1 MEDIYAYLKNVWQN
15 LKQENSKNPSLIFII
30 LVLCSIPLGYALNS
44 ISIALLL
51 LVSLLS
57 FKKNNFKIEKN
68 LLFPI
73 ILFLLMAVSLIWTRD
88 FNASIK
94 SLSKG
99 LPLIIIPISFFLF
112 PALNPLQKNKI
123 IQWYSYGMLL
133 FSLFCLIK
141 AVVRYLFTHDS
152 SVFFYHQLV
161 TEDVNAIHVSV
172 YIALALIY
180 YITKSTK
187 HFLDNFAIVLL
198 LIFLLLLSSK
208 NILIVFFVLIGFYFL
223 RNFKSIKKHNL
234 LLAIIFVVG
243 IGFLIFNGKI
253 SNRFQTEYQSNV
265 TEKVLKDEDGRDN
278 SADNIYYV
286 NVDQAW
292 SQDQFQAN
300 NYFSGTALR
309 IYQVRIFTEMLQEDP
324 IFFTGYGL
332 NATDEKIK
340 QKRIEHNLYPGYEN
354 FNFHNEYIQIFA
366 ELGIFGLLLIITI
379 LTINVINAIKNKDF
393 IHISFA
399 VLMISLFLTESFL
412 SRQRGII
419 FFTVM
424 YCVFNSGINMN
435 APKKRLKKY
444 EKNIDYRCSGFFR
457 FPFV

>member
-1 MEDIYAYLKNVWQN
+1 MENIYAYLKNVCQN
-15 LKQENSKNPSLIFII
+15 LQQENRKNPSLIFII
-30 LVLCSIPLGYALNS
+30 LVLCCVPLGYALNS
-44 ISIALLL
+44 ISIVLLL
-51 LVSLLS
+51 LVSLFT
-57 FKKNNFKIEKN
+57 FKKINFKIEKN

-73 ILFLLMAVSLIWTRD
+73 ILFLLMAVSLIWTHD
-88 FNASIK
+88 FNASVK

-99 LPLIIIPISFFLF
+99 LPLIIIPLSFFLF
-112 PALNPLQKNKI
+112 PTLNPLQKNKV
-123 IQWYSYGMLL
+123 IQYYSYGMLL

-141 AVVRYLFTHDS
+141 AIGRYLLTHDS
-152 SVFFYHQLV
+152 SVFFYHELV

-172 YIALALIY
+172 YIALALFY
-180 YITKSTK
+180 FLTKSTK
-187 HFLDNFAIVLL
+187 NFLDNFAIVLL

-208 NILIVFFVLIGFYFL
+208 NIIIVFFVLMGIYFL
-223 RNFKSIKKHNL
+223 IHLKSIKKHNL
-234 LLAIIFVVG
+234 LLATGFVVL
-243 IGFLIFNGKI
+243 IGFLIFKGKI
-253 SNRFQTEYQSNV
+253 SNRFVTEYQSNV

-286 NVDQAW
+286 NIHQAW

-309 IYQVRIFTEMLQEDP
+309 IYQARIFTEMLQEDP

-366 ELGIFGLLLIITI
+366 ELGIFGLLLILIM
-379 LTINVINAIKNKDF
+379 LFINIINAIKTKDF

-419 FFTVM
+419 FFTIM
-424 YCVFNSGINMN
+424 YCVFNSGIDMN
-435 APKKRLKKY
+435 APKKT
-444 EKNIDYRCSGFFR
+444 
-457 FPFV
+457 